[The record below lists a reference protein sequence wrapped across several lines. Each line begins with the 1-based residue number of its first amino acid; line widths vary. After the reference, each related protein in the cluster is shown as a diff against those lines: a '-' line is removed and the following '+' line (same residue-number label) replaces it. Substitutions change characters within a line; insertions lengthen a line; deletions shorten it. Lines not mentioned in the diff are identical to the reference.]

1 MGNYDWL
8 SGLYLE
14 SEDGLNWSEYMR
26 GHEKG
31 AHYFPIMP
39 KGRYERVQVLFR
51 DGLLNICLIVFN
63 ILKPKHQ
70 ELY

>member
-26 GHEKG
+26 GQEKG
-31 AHYFPIMP
+31 AQYFPIMP
-39 KGRYERVQVLFR
+39 KGRYERGKYYLEMAI
-51 DGLLNICLIVFN
+51 LNICLIVFK
-63 ILKPKHQ
+63 ILKSKHQ